1 MTGPILRLILRL
13 SPADFRARCGDEL
26 LEAHAWRAERRGAGA
41 RALLALREVVGLSGI
56 VFRLRATELVR
67 RMARRHPDTGLPGP
81 DPKRWAGPFLAG
93 GVVLVVV
100 GESLAWGA
108 GVNAGHSLVPF
119 AMCALAWGLVG
130 RAVANG
136 RLSSRNVTL
145 ARLTAILATAIAV
158 LGVVSGLAPA
168 PIGPVAW
175 LLMYPAVLGFVAASI
190 GFCLRGART
199 RELPRWPAAATALGT
214 ALLAT
219 GFAGEALWGVALVGQ
234 FMALGGW
241 IGLAVM
247 PWGDEPAS
255 PRSHAGVA

>member
-1 MTGPILRLILRL
+1 MSRPILRLILRL
-13 SPADFRARCGDEL
+13 SPADFRDRCGEEF
-26 LEAHAWRAERRGAGA
+26 LEAHAWRAARRGAGA
-41 RALLALREVVGLSGI
+41 RALLTLRELAGLSGI

-67 RMARRHPDTGLPGP
+67 RVTRRHPDTGLPGP
-81 DPKRWAGPFLAG
+81 DPERWAGPFLAG
-93 GVVLVVV
+93 GAVLVVI

-108 GVNAGHSLVPF
+108 RVNAGHSLVPF

-130 RAVANG
+130 RATANG
-136 RLSSRNVTL
+136 RLSRRGVTL

-158 LGVVSGLAPA
+158 LGAVSGLAPE

-175 LLMYPAVLGFVAASI
+175 ILMYPAVLGFVAASI
-190 GFCLRGART
+190 VFCLRGIVT
-199 RELPRWPAAATALGT
+199 RELPRAPATTTALGV

-247 PWGDEPAS
+247 PWGDESAS
-255 PRSHAGVA
+255 PPSHAGVA